1 MPPWLQWTF
10 ALGAFA
16 LLAPLLA
23 FAGRRHGRR
32 IKGGAMIAAALL
44 GLGFFLDPPTRNL
57 IEAREEKLEDEA
69 ESGDPPVT

>member
-1 MPPWLQWTF
+1 
-10 ALGAFA
+10 
-16 LLAPLLA
+16 
-23 FAGRRHGRR
+23 
-32 IKGGAMIAAALL
+32 MIAAALL